1 MKNILITGK
10 HSYIGKS
17 LEKHLSKNSDK
28 YNIDFISL
36 RNDEWKDIDF
46 SKYDVLFH
54 VAAVVHKKEK
64 PEMESLYIKV
74 NRDLSIDVAEKAK
87 NEGIKQFIFISTMSV
102 YGTDGEIGKDIVIGA
117 TTEANPKTYYGK
129 SKLSAEIE
137 LNKLNDDKFKVLVLR
152 PPMIYGP
159 NCTGNYARLE
169 KFALKSP
176 VFPMVK
182 NQRSML
188 SIDKLCEYLKEY
200 IDKEKSGLFLPQDDL
215 YANTSLLV
223 KKIAEDNGRKV
234 HLSKTLGFI
243 VKLFGNRVSII
254 KKIFGN
260 LVYEK

>member
-1 MKNILITGK
+1 MRNILITGK
-10 HSYIGKS
+10 NSYVGKS
-17 LEKHLSKNSDK
+17 LGNYLNKSPDK

-36 RNDEWKDIDF
+36 RNDEWKNIDF

-54 VAAVVHKKEK
+54 AAAVVHKKEK
-64 PEMESLYIKV
+64 PEMESMFIKV
-74 NRDLSIDVAEKAK
+74 NKDLAIEVAKKAK

-102 YGTDGEIGKDIVIGA
+102 YGTDGEIGKDIVIGPS
-117 TTEANPKTYYGK
+117 TEPNPKNYYGK

-137 LNKLNDDKFKVLVLR
+137 LNKLNDDNFKVLVLR

-176 VFPMVK
+176 LFPMIENK
-182 NQRSML
+182 RSML
-188 SIDKLCEYLKEY
+188 SIYKLCEDVKGY
-200 IDKEKSGLFLPQDDL
+200 IDQEKYGLFLPQDET

-223 KKIAEDNGRKV
+223 KKIARENGRRLY
-234 HLSKTLGFI
+234 LSKTLGFI
-243 VKLFGNRVSII
+243 VKIAFKRVKVL

-260 LVYEK
+260 LIYKM

>member
-10 HSYIGKS
+10 NSYIGKS
-17 LEKHLSKNSDK
+17 LEKHLSENPDK

-36 RNDEWKDIDF
+36 RNDEWKNIDF

-64 PEMESLYIKV
+64 SEMESLFIKV
-74 NRDLSIDVAEKAK
+74 NKDLSVEVATKAK
-87 NEGIKQFIFISTMSV
+87 NEGVKQIIFISTMSV
-102 YGTDGEIGKDIVIGA
+102 YGTDGEIGEEVVIGPA
-117 TTEANPKTYYGK
+117 TATNPTTYYGE
-129 SKLSAEIE
+129 SKLAAEIE

-176 VFPMVK
+176 IFPMIDNK
-182 NQRSML
+182 RSML
-188 SIDKLCEYLKEY
+188 GIDKLCEYVKGY
-200 IDKEKSGLFLPQDDL
+200 IDEGRCGLSLPQDDL
-215 YANTSLLV
+215 YVNTSLLV
-223 KKIAEDNGRKV
+223 KKIAEENGRRV
-234 HLSKTLGFI
+234 HLSKMLGFM
-243 VKLFGNRVSII
+243 VKLVGKRVNIL